1 VCVPG
6 QQPGVPAD
14 AGVPAGVPSSAAEAL
29 AAVEAGLGFLAS
41 AQVAEWPSDALAG
54 CLRAL
59 GRVESGHVAAQSRV
73 LAAFNAQAGFEADGQ
88 ASARAWL
95 RWQAQLTGPAA
106 SGAARWMRRLAV
118 HPRVLAAL
126 GAGQVTAS
134 FAWLICDASDLLVPE
149 LRDDAGEI
157 LLAAAAGGATEADLV
172 MLAQEMLDR
181 SAPPDTDGPDG
192 DAGDEDGFKDR
203 RVQLDVHY
211 RGRGKLDGDLTPEC
225 AATVAAMLE
234 ALGKKAGP
242 EDTRTEGQRSHDALE
257 EAARRLTTS
266 TWRCPVG
273 RQAITRMRRMTPR
286 G

>member
-14 AGVPAGVPSSAAEAL
+14 AGVPSSAAEAL
-29 AAVEAGLGFLAS
+29 AAVEAGLEFLTA
-41 AQVAEWPSDALAG
+41 ADVAGWPAEALAG

-59 GRVESGHVAAQSRV
+59 GRVESGHLAAQSRV